1 VQPARSNGVRR
12 WTLAPGRQWTVGFKT
27 EQGIVLPTFYQV
39 ATIDNT
45 NIFYRLVRNADLT
58 LGGAQGWN
66 QVQDVDSFT
75 EFQIYDNPAA
85 IPQLSQGTV
94 TDSGFV
100 VAGSGTGIALDKD
113 TTYQMGRTDLG
124 TVSDTL
130 TILAAANGS
139 NKSAIAAM
147 TWIEQR

>member
-1 VQPARSNGVRR
+1 MSSLYKATNTTGYEHPLDPNLRGVHHAM
-12 WTLAPGRQWTVGFKT
+12 L
-27 EQGIVLPTFYQV
+27 Y
-39 ATIDNT
+39 D
-45 NIFYRLVRNADLT
+45 AD
-58 LGGAQGWN
+58 G
-66 QVQDVDSFT
+66 S
-75 EFQIYDNPAA
+75 PAA
-85 IPQLSQGTV
+85 LPQLSQGTV
-94 TDSGFV
+94 IDSGFV